1 MLKIVYPD
9 LDTIG
14 EGDIRGRYKDMKK
27 STILCYFTTLILSVL
42 PVFHSLSGELTD
54 EFSSPQ
60 LKEDLWVIEQVG
72 DASFEIK
79 DGKLILSAPKATDGI
94 ILYYAEE
101 VSEPGFSLEVKLD
114 SSGIV
119 NSGYVTTM
127 KIMTPPVVSDVY
139 NPLRLGQFRL
149 KADSWRIRDENIQTI
164 LDGAVKDEMH
174 TYKIELDVDTLRFY
188 FDGEEVAEIPK
199 VAETRFFCISPDP
212 YADDYSGEIVIE
224 YIKVSAPWVA
234 VEAAGKLATS
244 WGKMK
249 NSH

>member
-1 MLKIVYPD
+1 
-9 LDTIG
+9 
-14 EGDIRGRYKDMKK
+14 MKK
-27 STILCYFTTLILSVL
+27 STILCVLTTLILTVL
-42 PVFHSLSGELTD
+42 LVFHSLGGELTD

-60 LKEDLWVIEQVG
+60 LNEDLWVIEQVG

-79 DGKLILSAPKATDGI
+79 DGKLILSSPKPTDGI

-101 VSEPGFSLEVKLD
+101 VSEPGFSLEAKLD

-127 KIMTPPVVSDVY
+127 KIMTPPVVSGVY

-149 KADSWRIRDENIQTI
+149 KADAWRIRDEGIQTV
-164 LDGAVKDEMH
+164 LDGDVKEEMH
-174 TYKIELDVDTLRFY
+174 AYKIELNEDTLRFY

-199 VAETRFFCISPDP
+199 VAQTRFFCVSPDP
-212 YADDYSGEIVIE
+212 YADDYSGELVIE

-234 VEAAGKLATS
+234 VEAAEKLATS
-244 WGKMK
+244 WGRIKANAGEK
-249 NSH
+249 RHEAIYRRASEKDDRSR